1 VSEDNYTSVLIEKLN
16 KTGSKIAEL
25 TSKVSTATKSAVTKT
40 NQAVKTAVSNKKEKI
55 ESKREEKVAKTQAEL
70 SSKGIIDDVPP
81 MVVLPEFETERMSI
95 VNEQNE
101 NQMLVVEHMQRI
113 SERLDVLERSHQAR
127 LEELYEIKMS
137 TEKKNSMEKESQ
149 TEIIRTSAAV
159 VEALHVLGIS
169 IVWIAILIAVDKYSE
184 SNDIYVAN
192 IYSLKI
198 FTWAIGAFTWTFYLM
213 KRLLK
218 SGIKIPLLIRVQ
230 TSLAVALITLMGI
243 LLNDDS
249 MVTVSNVWTWG
260 TLVTVGI
267 LMGSSMIATAWRAT
281 KRIVLLGSN

>member
-1 VSEDNYTSVLIEKLN
+1 
-16 KTGSKIAEL
+16 
-25 TSKVSTATKSAVTKT
+25 
-40 NQAVKTAVSNKKEKI
+40 
-55 ESKREEKVAKTQAEL
+55 
-70 SSKGIIDDVPP
+70 
-81 MVVLPEFETERMSI
+81 
-95 VNEQNE
+95 
-101 NQMLVVEHMQRI
+101 
-113 SERLDVLERSHQAR
+113 
-127 LEELYEIKMS
+127 MS
-137 TEKKNSMEKESQ
+137 TEKKNSTEKESQ

-198 FTWAIGAFTWTFYLM
+198 FTWAIGAFTWTLYLM